1 MAASSASGNSS
12 QSKSLLWMM
21 IGFFTG
27 LLILVGGGFLL
38 VNRVVRSYGLSA
50 GSSNKNTVHTPGGS
64 FRLQKQDQ
72 VGPGL
77 PVYPR
82 ASLELPDGSDTAT
95 TIKEAQNGVTVSTY
109 HATDIRDFVDN
120 WYSQHLSPEFKR
132 RDSGEKPLPEIFK
145 DVNVSD
151 SDIAFV
157 AERGS
162 QVRIVALSIDEGGTK
177 ISLIR
182 VDKSPAPTSSSPTD
196 N

>member
-1 MAASSASGNSS
+1 MAESSASGNSS

-21 IGFFTG
+21 VGFFIG

-38 VNRVVRSYGLSA
+38 VNRVVRSFGLSA
-50 GSSNKNTVHTPGGS
+50 GSNKNTVHTPTGS

-77 PVYPR
+77 PVFPR
-82 ASLELPDGSDTAT
+82 ASLELPDGSSTAAA
-95 TIKEAQNGVTVSTY
+95 IKEAQNGINVSTY
-109 HATDIRDFVDN
+109 HATDIRDYVDN

-132 RDSGEKPLPEIFK
+132 RDSGEKPLPEVFK
-145 DVNVSD
+145 DANVSD

-177 ISLIR
+177 IALIR